1 MKCSNPSGQCSL
13 IPKCEHACYL
23 RVQPAQTR
31 EHIADADC
39 WCIPIIDYTDPETGV
54 SVYIHRNPQ

>member
-1 MKCSNPSGQCSL
+1 MDNPQ
-13 IPKCEHACYL
+13 AFL